1 MRLQY
6 IFQGQDN
13 ERHPFYVRSNWVPP
27 VQPSVALETFLEEVK
42 AELADIQLSKPKH
55 NLPYN
60 ERMAIRELKGN
71 SEINI
76 KKADKGTT
84 TVIMNKQDKIREG
97 QEQLDNR
104 THYLLLDIPMAE
116 STQERVQRIIDTL
129 YREKHIDDM
138 TKKWLSQTP
147 NPPRVPLFYT
157 LTKIHKPT
165 PVGRPIISGCDGPT
179 ERISS
184 FVDYI
189 LQPIAKA
196 QKSYLKDTTDFI
208 NFIERTKIPK
218 NTTLVSMDVTSLY
231 TNIPQEEG
239 ITTVCKAYE
248 AFYNRNFPIPTNSLK
263 EMLQLILGEN
273 SFSFNGRNYLQ
284 THGTAMG
291 TKMAVAFANIFMSE
305 VETEILKANDTKP
318 LHWKRYI
325 DDVFSLWGCERDKI
339 QLFIKEANKHHAT
352 IKFTAE
358 ISEKEINFLDTTIFK
373 GERFHNDH
381 ILDIRTH
388 YKSTETFQYTYFTS
402 CHAPDV
408 GKGFIKG
415 EALRLLRTNSS
426 EHTFQDN
433 IANFK
438 LRLFERGYPVNL
450 VNNALAEIQFKVR
463 ESALKNQNKGRK
475 KILPFVTQYNPA
487 IPNLKKILMSKWH
500 HIENQPLLRE
510 IYKEKPIISYKRGKS
525 LKDILVRAKL

>member
-1 MRLQY
+1 
-6 IFQGQDN
+6 
-13 ERHPFYVRSNWVPP
+13 
-27 VQPSVALETFLEEVK
+27 
-42 AELADIQLSKPKH
+42 
-55 NLPYN
+55 
-60 ERMAIRELKGN
+60 
-71 SEINI
+71 
-76 KKADKGTT
+76 
-84 TVIMNKQDKIREG
+84 
-97 QEQLDNR
+97 
-104 THYLLLDIPMAE
+104 
-116 STQERVQRIIDTL
+116 
-129 YREKHIDDM
+129 M

-147 NPPRVPLFYT
+147 NPQRVPLFYT

-189 LQPIAKA
+189 LQPIANA
-196 QKSYLKDTTDFI
+196 QKSYLKDRTDFI
-208 NFIERTKIPK
+208 NFLERTKIPK

-248 AFYNRNFPIPTNSLK
+248 AFYNRNIPIPTNSLK

-284 THGTAMG
+284 THGTAMC
-291 TKMAVAFANIFMSE
+291 TKMAVAFANTFMSE
-305 VETEILKANDTKP
+305 VEAEILKASDIKP
-318 LHWKRYI
+318 LRWKKYT
-325 DDVFSLWGCERDKI
+325 DDVFSLCGCERDTI
-339 QLFIKEANKHHAT
+339 QLFIKEANRHHVT

-358 ISEKEINFLDTTIFK
+358 ISEKGIHFLDTTIFK

-381 ILDIRTH
+381 ILDIRAH

-402 CHAPDV
+402 CHAP
-408 GKGFIKG
+408 GFIK
-415 EALRLLRTNSS
+415 EDALRLLRTKSS
-426 EHTFQDN
+426 EHTFKDN

-450 VNNALAEIQFKVR
+450 VNNALAEIQFKDR

-487 IPNLKKILMSKWH
+487 IP
-500 HIENQPLLRE
+500 
-510 IYKEKPIISYKRGKS
+510 KS
-525 LKDILVRAKL
+525 E